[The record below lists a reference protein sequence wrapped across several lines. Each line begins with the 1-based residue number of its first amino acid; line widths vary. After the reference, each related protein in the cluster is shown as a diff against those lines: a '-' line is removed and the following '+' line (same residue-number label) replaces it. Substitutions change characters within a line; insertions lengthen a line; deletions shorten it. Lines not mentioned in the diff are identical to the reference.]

1 MEFINHKLNIKCYTC
16 LNSTAWSLHV
26 QAMDICLFYMNLLQL
41 LHCDA
46 LRLRF
51 ICDAFPCTLTLASTV
66 VKSGWKVLSRIYSRN
81 MSTGYYG
88 IYYPLRSD
96 VRAHLHDISFWTEA
110 FAFAPFIICIFSHP
124 KVPYYSQD
132 TGPNYL
138 HEFDPLNCRP
148 IFAVSQLHK
157 ALKGRK
163 IYLKIRKL
171 YMYRQAN
178 ASYPLNIFL
187 FW

>member
-1 MEFINHKLNIKCYTC
+1 MLYLFELNGLELTC
-16 LNSTAWSLHV
+16 TSNGYLL
-26 QAMDICLFYMNLLQL
+26 YMNLLQL

-96 VRAHLHDISFWTEA
+96 VRAHLHDISFWTSELWHLLLLRSLYA
-110 FAFAPFIICIFSHP
+110 FFRTRRFLIILRTQARTIFM
-124 KVPYYSQD
+124 
-132 TGPNYL
+132 NL
-138 HEFDPLNCRP
+138 IL
-148 IFAVSQLHK
+148 
-157 ALKGRK
+157 
-163 IYLKIRKL
+163 
-171 YMYRQAN
+171 
-178 ASYPLNIFL
+178 
-187 FW
+187 

>member
-51 ICDAFPCTLTLASTV
+51 ICDAFPCTFTLASQV

-96 VRAHLHDISFWTEA
+96 VRAHFHDISFWLWHLLLLRSSYA
-110 FAFAPFIICIFSHP
+110 FFRTRRFLIILRTQARTIFM
-124 KVPYYSQD
+124 
-132 TGPNYL
+132 NL
-138 HEFDPLNCRP
+138 IL
-148 IFAVSQLHK
+148 
-157 ALKGRK
+157 
-163 IYLKIRKL
+163 
-171 YMYRQAN
+171 
-178 ASYPLNIFL
+178 
-187 FW
+187 